1 MASVFH
7 ECCLGTFFLNISV
20 RTVIEIV
27 SGKFHITVEKIE
39 CSIETTHPGTGYTVS
54 ASESAHSTAHSA
66 ATATH
71 SLHHSSC
78 EIIESAVICIVR
90 IQDQTYL
97 AVFLEVADHTGTLV
111 APSVLEGALAISII
125 SLIWHIVSTTGRKV
139 SEPSVHHSLVHRK
152 VNDGLFVSVI
162 DTGKAGLF
170 RFSLHDLDLLDDL
183 CRKILRCELR
193 VIKEECLSIDRDL
206 IDGLAVCC
214 DGSVRIHF
222 HARELLQEIL
232 QHIIVRC
239 LERRRVVLDGIL
251 LHKDRVTDCRY
262 ICCIQNLCI
271 LCHFKHAKI
280 QIFLDRNFLCIRL
293 ISHKFRLE
301 QISAFSDLLKV
312 YISFTV

>member
-1 MASVFH
+1 M
-7 ECCLGTFFLNISV
+7 
-20 RTVIEIV
+20 
-27 SGKFHITVEKIE
+27 
-39 CSIETTHPGTGYTVS
+39 
-54 ASESAHSTAHSA
+54 
-66 ATATH
+66 
-71 SLHHSSC
+71 
-78 EIIESAVICIVR
+78 
-90 IQDQTYL
+90 
-97 AVFLEVADHTGTLV
+97 
-111 APSVLEGALAISII
+111 
-125 SLIWHIVSTTGRKV
+125 STTGRKV

-183 CRKILRCELR
+183 CRKVLRCELR
-193 VIKEECLSIDRDL
+193 VIKEECLSIDSDL

-232 QHIIVRC
+232 QHIIVGC

-293 ISHKFRLE
+293 ISHEFRLE
-301 QISAFSDLLKV
+301 QISAFSDFLKV